1 MKNRFHSIAISP
13 SKTWFLSSLLGLISL
28 FFACQSSHNEEIN
41 SDVNIANDTIAFSSN
56 DFTLRWKLLTNF
68 LSPEQSQS
76 QARFT
81 LINNGKQALKNNN
94 WALYFNQS
102 PRKLLEGKTTGNVTI
117 RQINGDFYQMIPTS
131 NFELLEEDTA
141 VITYDMSG
149 FMIKDSDGPCGV
161 YIVLNEGKKQQQ
173 ILPIDNYTIEAFET
187 SEQLNR
193 FTYDHE
199 PIVNPAAI
207 FEGNSRLNLL
217 SKKDLLKV
225 VPSPFQV
232 GNSLGTIEIDRSFSI
247 QHQKGL
253 RKEAIFLAWKMEVLL
268 GAKMRIEV
276 GNTKTRKAIHLKRDT
291 SIRVNGVQAEA
302 YHLQFSEEEGI
313 SIKGYDGEG
322 IFYGIQSLLAMV
334 PVEAYANPR
343 DMLQI
348 PMVTLLDA
356 PRFPYRAIYLDVARN
371 FHSKKSVL
379 KMLDLMAFYKL
390 NRLVLGLSN
399 DEGWR
404 LEIKGLPEL
413 TEIGG
418 RRGHTLEDSTFLHP
432 AYGSGPF
439 PNFKESHG
447 NGFYSAQEY
456 IEILK
461 YAHDR
466 HIQVIPELN
475 VPGHARAA
483 IKAMNTRYQRLKAVN
498 KIKEAEEYLLIDLAD
513 TSNYESVQHYP
524 DNVVNVCQ
532 ESTYQ
537 FYEKVLGE
545 VVVLYQNAGVPLN
558 TIHTGGD
565 EVPKG
570 VWVGSPNCF
579 DLKSE
584 KGLSKDVDL
593 RVYFAE
599 RISKMFEEKSLQ
611 MAGWE
616 EIAMKKDTSGRYIA
630 NPDLVNKNLIPYVW
644 NNLWGSQDLGYRLA
658 NAGYPVVLCNVTNLY
673 FDLAYDKNPN
683 ESGLY
688 WGGFVNTR
696 KAFEFAP
703 SNVFYSTT
711 ENAMGKPFD
720 IAVDYKDME
729 RLKHENQ
736 KNILGIQAQLWSE
749 TIKGQDKL
757 EYYLLPKMLGL
768 AERAWAAQADWET
781 LENDS
786 LRAARLEED
795 WNVFANTLGQK
806 ELYRLQHI
814 FGGFNFRMPPVGH
827 VALEDSVLQVNT
839 AFPGLKVRYTVDG
852 SIPTE
857 NSELIQEGMKI
868 SEGIRLRAFCE

>member
-1 MKNRFHSIAISP
+1 MEKRPYPITILS
-13 SKTWFLSSLLGLISL
+13 SKTLLTSILLGVISIFL
-28 FFACQSSHNEEIN
+28 ACEPDQNEEIN
-41 SDVNIANDTIAFSSN
+41 SNLTNDTIAFSSN
-56 DFTLRWKLLTNF
+56 DFTLQWKLLTNF
-68 LSPEQSQS
+68 LSKEQSQS

-81 LINNGKQALKNNN
+81 LINNGQQALKNEG

-102 PRKLLEGKTTGNVTI
+102 PRKLLEERTTGNVKI

-131 NFELLEEDTA
+131 NFELLEGDTA

-149 FMIKDSDGPCGV
+149 FMIKNSDGPCGI
-161 YIVLNEGKKQQQ
+161 YLVLNEGNEQQQ

-187 SEQLNR
+187 PEQLNR

-199 PIVNPAAI
+199 PIVSPATI
-207 FEGNSRLNLL
+207 FADNSTLSLL
-217 SKKDLLKV
+217 PPKDLLKV
-225 VPSPFQV
+225 IPRPVQV

-253 RKEAIFLAWKMEVLL
+253 RKEAMFLAWKMEVLL

-291 SIRVNGVQAEA
+291 SVQINGVRAEA
-302 YHLQFSEEEGI
+302 YHLKFSEEEGI
-313 SIKGYDGEG
+313 SIIGYNGEG
-322 IFYGIQSLLAMV
+322 IFYGIQSLLSMV
-334 PVEAYANPR
+334 PVEAYASPK
-343 DMLQI
+343 DTLQI
-348 PMVTLLDA
+348 PMITLLDA

-379 KMLDLMAFYKL
+379 KILDLMAFYKL

-404 LEIKGLPEL
+404 LEINDLPEL

-439 PNFKESHG
+439 PDSQKSHG
-447 NGFYSAQEY
+447 SGFYSRQDY
-456 IEILK
+456 IKILK

-483 IKAMNTRYQRLKAVN
+483 IKAMNTRYQRLKAIDN
-498 KIKEAEEYLLIDLAD
+498 IEEAEQYLLVDLAD

-532 ESTYQ
+532 KSTYQ
-537 FYEKVLGE
+537 FYEKVLDE
-545 VVVLYQNAGVPLN
+545 VIALYNTAGVPLN

-570 VWVGSPNCF
+570 VWAGSPNCF
-579 DLKSE
+579 NWKSE
-584 KGLSKDVDL
+584 KGLSENVDL

-599 RISKMFEEKSLQ
+599 QISKIFEKKNLQ

-644 NNLWGSQDLGYRLA
+644 NNLWGNQDLGYRLA

-673 FDLAYDKNPN
+673 FDLAYDKNPD
-683 ESGLY
+683 ESGFY

-711 ENAMGKPFD
+711 EDAMGKPFD
-720 IAVDYKDME
+720 IAVDYENME
-729 RLKHENQ
+729 RLKPENQ
-736 KNILGIQAQLWSE
+736 KNIIGIQAQLWSE

-757 EYYLLPKMLGL
+757 EYYLLPKMLGF
-768 AERAWAAQADWET
+768 AERAWAAQPDWET
-781 LENDS
+781 LKEDS
-786 LRAARLEED
+786 LRMVRLEED
-795 WNVFANTLGQK
+795 WNVFANTLGQR

-814 FGGFNFRMPPVGH
+814 FGGFNFRMPPVGS
-827 VALEDSVLQVNT
+827 VVLEDSLLQVNT
-839 AFPGLKVRYTVDG
+839 AFPGLEIRYTVNG
-852 SIPTE
+852 NMPTKE
-857 NSELIQEGMKI
+857 SELIGGEMKV
-868 SEGIRLRAFCE
+868 SEEVRLRAFCK